1 MLSFNSF
8 KIQDSLSHLP
18 SSLAKLVENLRLSG
32 HDWKIMRQS
41 KLLEG
46 KDGNVDQDKLKVALR
61 KGLFPYEYAKSVS
74 ILKKTHGI
82 PPRNCFASKIT
93 EQTKISESDHAWAV
107 YVYDLFSC
115 ESLYDYL
122 QVYNHIG
129 M

>member
-82 PPRNCFASKIT
+82 PPRECFASKIT
-93 EQTKISESDHAWAV
+93 EQTER
-107 YVYDLFSC
+107 
-115 ESLYDYL
+115 
-122 QVYNHIG
+122 
-129 M
+129 